1 MKSREGGLDA
11 SLAGFRSG
19 RRASRAN
26 LARAAIL
33 VICAVMVA
41 SCKSELYTN
50 LDQRQ
55 ANELVATLRQHG
67 IPADRSAGKGDRI
80 SVSVDESRF
89 AEAEAVL
96 KDNGLPKP
104 EFVTIGEVFKRDG
117 LVSSPVQERAQMS
130 FALSQEL
137 SRTVSEIDGVLSA
150 RVHVVLPEN
159 DPLRQQVVPAS
170 ASVSIRHR
178 ADTPMSELIP
188 KIKELLQHSVPG
200 LSSYNDVSVVLFPV
214 PVQEAATRNDR
225 AVELGALARGR
236 SDNLFVAD
244 WPLYSAIALALAFV
258 GALAFVMWRDRPRV
272 YQLRPDT
279 DVNPPDDAVKSL

>member
-1 MKSREGGLDA
+1 MV
-11 SLAGFRSG
+11 
-19 RRASRAN
+19 
-26 LARAAIL
+26 
-33 VICAVMVA
+33 VICAVTVA

-55 ANELVATLRQHG
+55 ANALVATLRQHG
-67 IPADRSAGKGDRI
+67 IPADRSAGKGDR
-80 SVSVDESRF
+80 VSVLVDETRF

-96 KDNGLPKP
+96 TANGLPKQ
-104 EFVTIGEVFKRDG
+104 EFATIGEVFKRDG

-178 ADTPMSELIP
+178 ADTPMNELIP
-188 KIKELLQHSVPG
+188 KIKELVQHGVPG

-214 PVQEAATRNDR
+214 PVREPVAKNDR
-225 AVELGALARGR
+225 GVELGALARGR
-236 SDNLFVAD
+236 GDSLFVAD
-244 WPLYSAIALALAFV
+244 WPLYSVVALALAFV
-258 GALAFVMWRDRPRV
+258 GAFALVLWRDRSRV
-272 YQLRPDT
+272 YELRPD
-279 DVNPPDDAVKSL
+279 AEVKSDVVRSP